1 MLDFFWLFLVKANFY
16 LKLSVPSQTFKRGE
30 KKVAQISFA
39 SVHLVNTGEYT
50 CQARNGALDGNG
62 NVIEAEKTINLFVR
76 CTFCDALIELVVA
89 NTYRKKFSMPAHCLT
104 A

>member
-1 MLDFFWLFLVKANFY
+1 MF
-16 LKLSVPSQTFKRGE
+16 VPSQTFKRGE
-30 KKVAQISFA
+30 KKVTQISFA

-62 NVIEAEKTINLFVR
+62 NVIEDEKTINVFVR
-76 CTFCDALIELVVA
+76 CTFCEALIELVIA
-89 NTYRKKFSMPAHCLT
+89 NTYRKTFSMPAHCLT